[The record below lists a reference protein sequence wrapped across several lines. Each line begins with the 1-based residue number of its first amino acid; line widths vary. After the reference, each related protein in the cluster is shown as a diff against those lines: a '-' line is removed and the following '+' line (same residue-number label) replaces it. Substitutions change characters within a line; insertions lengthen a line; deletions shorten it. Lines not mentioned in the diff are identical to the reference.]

1 VGRLAGSG
9 QGPGKA
15 RRARP
20 LRRGQPVLT
29 PAPGAEDPARKAIG
43 TSAYWQAWFDGSAL
57 PNPGKLGIG
66 AVLLAPDGRRSEQST
81 VSSGTGCNNEA
92 ELHALCA
99 ALDMA
104 CQAGARHLLLRGD
117 SDVALRYVRGP
128 DTTRI
133 ARLQILIESARDRLR
148 RFDEVQLLWVPRHR
162 NLDADRLSRLALGL
176 PESAPRKDKERRR
189 RR

>member
-1 VGRLAGSG
+1 
-9 QGPGKA
+9 
-15 RRARP
+15 
-20 LRRGQPVLT
+20 
-29 PAPGAEDPARKAIG
+29 
-43 TSAYWQAWFDGSAL
+43 
-57 PNPGKLGIG
+57 
-66 AVLLAPDGRRSEQST
+66 
-81 VSSGTGCNNEA
+81 
-92 ELHALCA
+92 
-99 ALDMA
+99 MA

-133 ARLQILIESARDRLR
+133 VRLQILIESARDRLR